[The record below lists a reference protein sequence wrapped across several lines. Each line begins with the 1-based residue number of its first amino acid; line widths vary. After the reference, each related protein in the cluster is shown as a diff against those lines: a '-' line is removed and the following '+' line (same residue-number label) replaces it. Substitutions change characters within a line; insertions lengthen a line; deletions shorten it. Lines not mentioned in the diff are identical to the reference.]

1 MFCPR
6 CHTEYMEDVT
16 VCSDCGTDLVPCL
29 IEDTEPEPL
38 EWVDFE
44 EVLTTFN
51 AGDIAL
57 LKSILDGEGIDYY
70 FQGEAFNYVEPIVQP
85 ARLMVPKNQVLRAKE
100 ALRELDLEYTVAKGG
115 NKKEEAD

>member
-1 MFCPR
+1 
-6 CHTEYMEDVT
+6 MEDVT